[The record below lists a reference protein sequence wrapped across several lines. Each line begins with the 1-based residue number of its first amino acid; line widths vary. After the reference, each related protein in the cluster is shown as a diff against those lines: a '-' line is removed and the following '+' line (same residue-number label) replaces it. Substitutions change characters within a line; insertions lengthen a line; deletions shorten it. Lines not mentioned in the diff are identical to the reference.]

1 MKRFWQFLVVM
12 LLAFAV
18 VGCGGGGSTHEH
30 TACAECG
37 KCTAADCDGAAS
49 DKCAGHTAHTHVAC
63 AECGKCTSASCT
75 GAASEKCAGHGAHT
89 HVACPECGKCT
100 SASCTG
106 AASEKCAGH
115 GGEHVHAACPECG
128 KCTAAGC
135 DGEQCEGHSASNLT
149 CAEDPT
155 QAKCGDPA
163 TWDWKFNRFE
173 YNGKG
178 AIIKL
183 LHGAPDEIDP
193 ESPTFTGKRKEE
205 KQLQLYDIETAYNI
219 DLVIEK
225 FPDAAAWGPDRV
237 AWINGLAQTNTT
249 DKGDIFAIASDWVP
263 SLVEGKSIALLE
275 TVKMNSSTK
284 QYDQKG
290 GIFSDLNYTQV
301 QEKIKQY
308 KVGNSVYGYSAG
320 ETHADFF
327 LYYNQDLIEE
337 YSLEDPATL
346 WNNGQWDW
354 AKFMEFLRTAQTAF
368 GSAEETG
375 MYAFGGW
382 VNEVARGALAARGG
396 KFVDLEAEL
405 VLFTNQT
412 VVQMYED
419 LRTIK
424 REGMWASATG
434 DVCPGFTAG
443 TQLFQPAQLWFLSS
457 TMRFA
462 SADPNNPTCD
472 FEISVVPYPTA
483 TGDGMAKEEYTVPM
497 GSDSGYAIRNIASA
511 ESGLTAEILLNI
523 SSIQDLPDYDQ
534 LLERI
539 KVLHEDNDNSL
550 FDFREIHEEEDIAKD
565 MTDEEAY
572 RLYLKKYITSEQSI
586 EAIMSVENNLSSYG
600 YTDYLDVV
608 SKSLGNGSDWQGEGF
623 YTWGLE
629 LLDLEKD
636 VATILSSHQ
645 AYYQS
650 KLQELIA

>member
-12 LLAFAV
+12 LLAFAI

-30 TACAECG
+30 TACPECG
-37 KCTAADCDGAAS
+37 KCTAS
-49 DKCAGHTAHTHVAC
+49 D
-63 AECGKCTSASCT
+63 CT
-75 GAASEKCAGHGAHT
+75 GAASEKCAGHTAHT

-106 AASEKCAGH
+106 AASEKCPGH
-115 GGEHVHAACPECG
+115 GGEHVHAVCPECG

-135 DGEQCEGHSASNLT
+135 DGEQCEGHSSSNLT

-523 SSIQDLPDYDQ
+523 VDDLTRGLAP
-534 LLERI
+534 EFSA
-539 KVLHEDNDNSL
+539 E
-550 FDFREIHEEEDIAKD
+550 D

-586 EAIMSVENNLSSYG
+586 EAIMSVENNLSKYG

-645 AYYQS
+645 ASYQS

>member
-100 SASCTG
+100 
-106 AASEKCAGH
+106 
-115 GGEHVHAACPECG
+115 
-128 KCTAAGC
+128 AAGC
-135 DGEQCEGHSASNLT
+135 DAEQCEGHSSSNLT

-249 DKGDIFAIASDWVP
+249 DKGDIFAISSDWVP

-290 GIFSDLNYTQV
+290 GMFSDLNYTQT

-327 LYYNQDLIEE
+327 LYYNQDLISE
-337 YSLEDPATL
+337 YNLEDPATL

-405 VLFTNQT
+405 VLFNNQT
-412 VVQMYED
+412 VIQMYED

-483 TGDGMAKEEYTVPM
+483 TGDGMAKDEYTIPM

-523 SSIQDLPDYDQ
+523 VDDLTRGLAP
-534 LLERI
+534 EFSA
-539 KVLHEDNDNSL
+539 E
-550 FDFREIHEEEDIAKD
+550 D

-608 SKSLGNGSDWQGEGF
+608 SKSLGNGSDWQGDGF

-636 VATILSSHQ
+636 VATILASHQ
-645 AYYQS
+645 AAYQA